1 MKAEKCIDV
10 VVNQTERAYSYD
22 DDKSVMIDLLW
33 RDEVSESLNLAEVQ
47 NNLLELFRIQNCTGS
62 LYYYISPSL
71 KSERLL
77 CAVFNSG
84 LRTRENITLCSVQGA
99 VD

>member
-10 VVNQTERAYSYD
+10 VVIQTERAYSYD
-22 DDKSVMIDLLW
+22 DDKSVRIDLLW

-62 LYYYISPSL
+62 LYYIFPSL